1 MVLKLL
7 GISMVSKRKLQTSE
21 IFEPYYT
28 MDLNHQ
34 QPIYQKFGS
43 IQIHMNH
50 WNPKIPWETLLHQ
63 SKATFGSQQNC
74 VGVFI
79 LTWSAKTI
87 KFHGRQCYIKAK
99 LHLEALLQKKI
110 LGDILF
116 WATEA
121 AGWRPAS
128 VNLGWAASRATV
140 TDNCLTVAVTV
151 SKPPRLILR

>member
-1 MVLKLL
+1 MTTVKKGKDKEDSRDANMKPKQVQIVGTSIKLYH
-7 GISMVSKRKLQTSE
+7 IITS
-21 IFEPYYT
+21 
-28 MDLNHQ
+28 HCGVH
-34 QPIYQKFGS
+34 YQVNNDG
-43 IQIHMNH
+43 
-50 WNPKIPWETLLHQ
+50 
-63 SKATFGSQQNC
+63 
-74 VGVFI
+74 FI
-79 LTWSAKTI
+79 TI
-87 KFHGRQCYIKAK
+87 TTT
-99 LHLEALLQKKI
+99 KKI

>member
-1 MVLKLL
+1 MLNRIICIVDL
-7 GISMVSKRKLQTSE
+7 SK
-21 IFEPYYT
+21 Y
-28 MDLNHQ
+28 
-34 QPIYQKFGS
+34 
-43 IQIHMNH
+43 MNMRH
-50 WNPKIPWETLLHQ
+50 T
-63 SKATFGSQQNC
+63 T
-74 VGVFI
+74 
-79 LTWSAKTI
+79 T
-87 KFHGRQCYIKAK
+87 
-99 LHLEALLQKKI
+99 KKI

>member
-1 MVLKLL
+1 MGDIVTSKQSYIWKSTKLCW
-7 GISMVSKRKLQTSE
+7 
-21 IFEPYYT
+21 
-28 MDLNHQ
+28 
-34 QPIYQKFGS
+34 S
-43 IQIHMNH
+43 IHTHMICQN
-50 WNPKIPWETLLHQ
+50 NKIPWETVLHQ
-63 SKATFGSQQNC
+63 SETAFGS
-74 VGVFI
+74 
-79 LTWSAKTI
+79 TTT
-87 KFHGRQCYIKAK
+87 
-99 LHLEALLQKKI
+99 KKN